1 MVENVLNILEHVL
14 WKSFTISI
22 KIHYESR
29 RLSLAEP
36 LGRVNPTEG
45 LKHPPVH
52 FHYRMGVLEPLYKSV
67 FYIKIVSHDDLVC
80 LHVVVI

>member
-1 MVENVLNILEHVL
+1 MYIPSEMMNNELV
-14 WKSFTISI
+14 
-22 KIHYESR
+22 Y
-29 RLSLAEP
+29 
-36 LGRVNPTEG
+36 
-45 LKHPPVH
+45 PPVH